1 MNPIDAGRE
10 TRQPSRLGCSTIS
23 FQHLSLDDALRAI
36 DRLGFTEIDLGALPG
51 VCDHVPF
58 ELDDAAIAEVAAT
71 IAAHDVRVR
80 SVNGDVGDFNDP
92 HADLEAQAEH
102 VERLVRLTA
111 AIGADALV
119 LPCGSLGHE
128 PIVDLDADLD
138 RVATALARAGAV
150 ASAHGVEL
158 WVESL
163 HYLRLCFDR
172 ERADALH
179 ARLVGSDVRPILD
192 VAHVVAAG
200 DDLVGTI
207 RAWGEGIA
215 HVHLRDAVA
224 GEFSRAI
231 GTGDV
236 DFVAAVEALDEVGF
250 TGGFALE
257 LPSRAY
263 VDDATGAMDDDAR
276 AARVDAIRDAAA
288 HVGPL
293 VAALADPTGSTH
305 PSLTHP
311 SLDSPSLKPQGAT
324 P

>member
-1 MNPIDAGRE
+1 MSL
-10 TRQPSRLGCSTIS
+10 PSRLGCSTIS
-23 FQHLSLDDALRAI
+23 FQHLSLEDALVEI
-36 DRLGFTEIDLGALPG
+36 ERLGFAEIDLGALPG

-58 ELDDAAIAEVAAT
+58 ELDDAAITQVAAT
-71 IAAHDVRVR
+71 IAAHEMRVR

-92 HADLEAQAEH
+92 GADLDAQADH

-119 LPCGSLGHE
+119 LPCGALGHE

-138 RVATALARAGAV
+138 RVAAALSRAGAI

-163 HYLRLCFDR
+163 HFLRLCFDR
-172 ERADALH
+172 ARADALH
-179 ARLVGSDVRPILD
+179 ARLAGSGVRPILD

-207 RAWGEGIA
+207 RAWGDDIA
-215 HVHLRDAVA
+215 HVHLRDAVP

-231 GTGDV
+231 GAGDV
-236 DFVAAVEALDEVGF
+236 DFASAVGALDAVGYG
-250 TGGFALE
+250 GGFALE

-263 VDDATGAMDDDAR
+263 VDDATGAMGDDAR
-276 AARVDAIRDAAA
+276 AARVAAIRDAAA
-288 HVGPL
+288 RMAPL
-293 VAALADPTGSTH
+293 LDAATDPTH
-305 PSLTHP
+305 PSRTTE
-311 SLDSPSLKPQGAT
+311 GAS
-324 P
+324 

>member
-1 MNPIDAGRE
+1 MSVP
-10 TRQPSRLGCSTIS
+10 TRLGCSTIS
-23 FQHLSLDDALRAI
+23 FQHLALDEALTEI
-36 DRLGFTEIDLGALPG
+36 ERLGFTEIDLGALPG

-71 IAAHDVRVR
+71 IAAHGLRVR

-92 HADLEAQAEH
+92 DADLDAQAEH

-128 PIVDLDADLD
+128 PIVDLDTDLD
-138 RVATALARAGAV
+138 RVATALARAGAI
-150 ASAHGVEL
+150 ASAHGAGL

-172 ERADALH
+172 ARADALH
-179 ARLVGSDVRPILD
+179 ARLAGSGVRPILD

-207 RAWGEGIA
+207 RAWGGSIA
-215 HVHLRDAVA
+215 HVHLRDAVP

-231 GTGDV
+231 GAGEV
-236 DFVAAVEALDEVGF
+236 DFAAALRALDEVGYV
-250 TGGFALE
+250 GGFALE

-263 VDDATGAMDDDAR
+263 VDGATGAMSVDAR
-276 AARVDAIRDAAA
+276 AARVDAIREAATRMA
-288 HVGPL
+288 PL
-293 VAALADPTGSTH
+293 VAALDGATDATHPTSTH
-305 PSLTHP
+305 S
-311 SLDSPSLKPQGAT
+311 SLKSQGAT

>member
-1 MNPIDAGRE
+1 MSVP
-10 TRQPSRLGCSTIS
+10 TRLGCSTIS
-23 FQHLSLDDALRAI
+23 FQHLALDEALTEI
-36 DRLGFTEIDLGALPG
+36 ERLGFTEIDLGALPG

-71 IAAHDVRVR
+71 IAAHGLRVR
-80 SVNGDVGDFNDP
+80 SMNGDVGDFNDP
-92 HADLEAQAEH
+92 DADLDAQAEH

-138 RVATALARAGAV
+138 RVATALARAGAI
-150 ASAHGVEL
+150 ASAHGVGL

-172 ERADALH
+172 VRADALH
-179 ARLVGSDVRPILD
+179 ARLAGSGVRPILD

-200 DDLVGTI
+200 DDLVDTI
-207 RAWGEGIA
+207 RAWGGSIA
-215 HVHLRDAVA
+215 HVHLRDAVP
-224 GEFSRAI
+224 GEFSHAI
-231 GTGDV
+231 GAGEV
-236 DFVAAVEALDEVGF
+236 DFAAALRALDAVGYA
-250 TGGFALE
+250 GGFALE

-263 VDDATGAMDDDAR
+263 VDGATGAMGDDAR
-276 AARVDAIRDAAA
+276 AARVDAIREAAA
-288 HVGPL
+288 RMAPL
-293 VAALADPTGSTH
+293 VAALHDATDATH

-311 SLDSPSLKPQGAT
+311 SLKSQGAT

>member
-1 MNPIDAGRE
+1 MTSLESGI
-10 TRQPSRLGCSTIS
+10 PSRLGCSTIS
-23 FQHLSLDDALRAI
+23 FQHLSLEDALVEI
-36 DRLGFTEIDLGALPG
+36 ERLGFAEIDLGALPG

-58 ELDDAAIAEVAAT
+58 ELDDAAIARVADT
-71 IAAHDVRVR
+71 IAAHDLRVR

-92 HADLEAQAEH
+92 DADLDAQADH

-128 PIVDLDADLD
+128 PIVDLETDLD
-138 RVATALARAGAV
+138 RVATALARAAAT

-172 ERADALH
+172 SRAEALH
-179 ARLVGSDVRPILD
+179 ERLVGSGVRPILD

-200 DDLVGTI
+200 DGLVDTI
-207 RAWGEGIA
+207 RAWGDAIA

-231 GTGDV
+231 GAGEV
-236 DFVAAVEALDEVGF
+236 DFAAAIGALGDLGF
-250 TGGFALE
+250 DGGFALE

-263 VDDATGAMDDDAR
+263 VDGATGAMSDEAR

-288 HVGPL
+288 QMAPL
-293 VAALADPTGSTH
+293 IAGLPTRQDLSD
-305 PSLTHP
+305 PSLNI
-311 SLDSPSLKPQGAT
+311 QGAS
-324 P
+324 